1 MTRLIIIVLSLTL
14 FSCNNKSKEELLIN
28 ETELPTE
35 QMTES
40 RLDQQSDQTTNS
52 PMVKKHQSQ
61 G

>member
-28 ETELPTE
+28 ETELPTA

-40 RLDQQSDQTTNS
+40 RLDQQSGSNH
-52 PMVKKHQSQ
+52 KFAN